1 VDADMKYLA
10 YIVAGI
16 RNKPGRNL
24 AAAFCFALIAA
35 NLFTGQYLIA
45 GEVGSVDQGVNRMGA
60 DLLVVPSEYTQLLSG
75 AESDDTMAIVAVL
88 PSIYRFNRD
97 FLSEIGTVQGVAGVS
112 AQLFVRA
119 VNIPELSSSP
129 INVYGIDPKT
139 DFTIQPWL
147 QDPLS
152 DPLGTGEVLIGRDIR
167 GTVRDTISIAGRTY
181 TVVGVLDRTQSEMD
195 HALFLSMDDALVL
208 ASAETDVRT
217 GGPLIVSGGVNAG
230 LVRVAPGEDRD
241 VVVSRINRLGSA
253 AGITVIGRHFSLD
266 PISQNLD
273 GLPGI
278 LNAISAIV
286 LIAAFPLIALIAA
299 MVAHERRH
307 EIGLLRSMG
316 ATRPIVVFLVMAESL
331 SLAALGAV
339 AGIVAS
345 LVLLFVLDPIGFLN
359 SALQVSF
366 RIPGAA
372 EIVVLAG
379 MAFLVVISM
388 GTLASVYPAYR
399 SSTMNAF
406 DAIRQ
411 GGN

>member
-1 VDADMKYLA
+1 MKYLA

-167 GTVRDTISIAGRTY
+167 GKVKDAIPIAGRTY

-208 ASAETDVRT
+208 ASAETAVPTDVPT
-217 GGPLIVSGGVNAG
+217 GGPPIASGGVNAG

-253 AGITVIGRHFSLD
+253 ADITVIGRHFSLD
-266 PISQNLD
+266 PISQNLN

-345 LVLLFVLDPIGFLN
+345 LVLLFVLDAIGFLN

-366 RIPGAA
+366 RTPGAA